1 MEKAQINAP
10 LKLVQNDHHA
20 RSAGPDGSENRRR
33 EGKRRFVPA
42 NDEELFGNSPLP
54 KRGNPM
60 SVK

>member
-1 MEKAQINAP
+1 MITMP
-10 LKLVQNDHHA
+10 GVQDQMDH
-20 RSAGPDGSENRRR
+20 RTVDVK
-33 EGKRRFVPA
+33 GKRRFVPA